1 MKNIA
6 MVAAT
11 AVAFIAVPA
20 KADETRLEARGGVV
34 WFDGGEEAVAG
45 VAAGHDFHL
54 DESFFI
60 GIEGSADK
68 VLADG
73 ADVLFGAT
81 ARAGFIV
88 AEQDAAE
95 RQYAEDLK
103 LFVAAGYSFNN
114 SDAVHAGGGLQYNVS
129 DQVYLKTEYRI
140 YFDGFAN
147 INSAVAGV
155 GFRF

>member
-73 ADVLFGAT
+73 ACCLEQPLVRDLLLPKISSCLSQPAIASTT
-81 ARAGFIV
+81 AMRFT
-88 AEQDAAE
+88 
-95 RQYAEDLK
+95 
-103 LFVAAGYSFNN
+103 
-114 SDAVHAGGGLQYNVS
+114 
-129 DQVYLKTEYRI
+129 QV
-140 YFDGFAN
+140 
-147 INSAVAGV
+147 V
-155 GFRF
+155 GFNTMSAIKCI

>member
-45 VAAGHDFHL
+45 VAARHDFHL

-88 AEQDAAE
+88 
-95 RQYAEDLK
+95 AEDLK

>member
-81 ARAGFIV
+81 VRAGFIV
-88 AEQDAAE
+88 
-95 RQYAEDLK
+95 AEDLK

>member
-34 WFDGGEEAVAG
+34 WFDGGEEAVVG
-45 VAAGHDFHL
+45 VATRHDFHL

-88 AEQDAAE
+88 
-95 RQYAEDLK
+95 AEDLK

-155 GFRF
+155 CFRF

>member
-1 MKNIA
+1 M
-6 MVAAT
+6 
-11 AVAFIAVPA
+11 
-20 KADETRLEARGGVV
+20 EARGGVV

-73 ADVLFGAT
+73 ADVLFVAT

-88 AEQDAAE
+88 
-95 RQYAEDLK
+95 AEDLK

>member
-88 AEQDAAE
+88 AE
-95 RQYAEDLK
+95 DLK

>member
-1 MKNIA
+1 MKNVA

-11 AVAFIAVPA
+11 AVVFIAVPA

-88 AEQDAAE
+88 AE
-95 RQYAEDLK
+95 DLK

-147 INSAVAGV
+147 INSAVARV

>member
-88 AEQDAAE
+88 AE
-95 RQYAEDLK
+95 DLK

-147 INSAVAGV
+147 IKSAVAGV